1 MEPTLSPSAYTDT
14 FARDRLP
21 PAEEWPELLF
31 TLPELDRTGQHLNC
45 AEELLDGGLERFGAD
60 RPCVRGEHAGAR
72 HSWSFGQLRA
82 RVDRIARMLTEDMG
96 VRPGNRV
103 LLRGP
108 NSPWLAACWLAVL
121 KAGGVV
127 VTVLHVLRTEELE
140 GIIRSARVSHAL
152 CDARFADDL
161 EEAADRA
168 APQLGERT
176 AIVLYGDGGP
186 QDPAVLAERAAAE
199 GEPPFPA
206 VRTAADDVALIAYT
220 SGTTG
225 RPKGCVHFHRDVTAI
240 ADTFSAYVL
249 KPRPD
254 DLFAGSPPFAFT
266 FGLGGLLIFP
276 MRAGAE
282 TLLLEKAGPERLAR
296 AVAEERVTVLFTAPT
311 AYRAMLSESLPDA
324 HARALS
330 SLRRCVSAGEH
341 LPEAVWTAWYEATGV
356 KLIDGIGATEMLHI
370 FISASDDDI
379 RPGSTGRPVPGF
391 TAEVLDDEGRPAPD
405 GVPGRLAVRGPV
417 GCRYLADE
425 RQRRYVHDGWNITG
439 DTYVRDTDGYFWYR
453 SRSDDII
460 VSAGYNI
467 AAMEVEEVLMR
478 SPLVR
483 EAAVVG
489 VPDPDRGQI
498 VKAVVVPAEG
508 TPSDEATAEALKA
521 YVKQSVAP
529 YKTPRLVEFTAA
541 LPRTETGKLQRYKL
555 RENG

>member
-21 PAEEWPELLF
+21 PAEEWPELRF
-31 TLPELDRTGQHLNC
+31 TLPELHRTGSLNC
-45 AEELLDGGLERFGAD
+45 AGELLDGGVGRYGAD
-60 RPCVRGEHAGAR
+60 RPCVRGEHDGVR
-72 HSWSFGQLRA
+72 HAWTFGGLRA
-82 RVDRIARMLTEDMG
+82 RVDRIARLLSGPLG

-127 VTVLHVLRTEELE
+127 VTVLPVLRTEELE
-140 GIIRSARVSHAL
+140 AILRSARVSHAL
-152 CDARFADDL
+152 CDARFADEL

-168 APQLGERT
+168 APHLEERT
-176 AIVLYGDGGP
+176 GITLYGDGGP
-186 QDPAVLAERAAAE
+186 QDPAVLAERAAEE
-199 GEPPFPA
+199 GEPPFEA
-206 VRTAADDVALIAYT
+206 VPTAADDVALIAYT

-240 ADTFSAYVL
+240 ADTFSAHVL

-296 AVAEERVTVLFTAPT
+296 AVHEERVSVLFTAPT
-311 AYRAMLSESLPDA
+311 AYRALLSEASGAEPPD
-324 HARALS
+324 LS

-341 LPEAVWTAWYEATGV
+341 LPEAVWHAWHEATGL

-391 TAEVLDDEGRPAPD
+391 TAEVLGEDGRPAPD

-417 GCRYLADE
+417 GCRYLADD
-425 RQRRYVHDGWNITG
+425 RQRRYVRDGWNITG
-439 DTYVRDTDGYFWYR
+439 DTYVRDAEGYFWYR

-467 AAMEVEEVLMR
+467 AAIEVEEVLMR

-489 VPDPDRGQI
+489 VPDADRGQV

-508 TPSDEATAEALKA
+508 TPSDPATAGALKA
-521 YVKQSVAP
+521 FVKERIAP

-541 LPRTETGKLQRYKL
+541 LPRTETGKLQRFKL